1 MITDSFDNQSPAII
15 TPVRKE
21 NTPEVDVCIVTF
33 SHQIEKY
40 VAETYANGEIAA
52 LWCASGKT
60 PVYLI
65 ERNGKRFAFYRT
77 YVGAPITVGLMEDA
91 ISELKCDKYIL
102 FGGAGCLNKEIAH
115 GKVMVPTAA
124 YRDEGTSYH
133 YAPAADYVEVRN
145 AAAVAGC
152 MKANGIPYA
161 LGKTWTTDSFYRETR
176 NNFEKRKADGCISVE
191 MECAGVQAMC
201 DFRGVDLYAFFT
213 SGDLLDA
220 PEWNQRIQ
228 ENNDGGQHDVGHFRI
243 ALALAEYVAGEH
255 TADRE
260 VRIEP
265 FDMKYLDEYYTGF
278 NREITKYQWPDPF
291 ESREAARVLLQS
303 FLDEMERGETL
314 LFSILAEDD
323 TFLGSVEIHG
333 VDGDCPEL
341 GVWVKE
347 PEQNKGYAYKALGD
361 ALRYA
366 RKHYGNV
373 AFYYEADI
381 RNTGSLRLLD
391 KFADEYSIIPY
402 QAEKVTTDSGKEL
415 ELQGFELRVK

>member
-1 MITDSFDNQSPAII
+1 MITDSFDNRSPAII
-15 TPVRKE
+15 NPVRRE
-21 NTPEVDVCIVTF
+21 NAPEVDACIVTF
-33 SHQIEKY
+33 SHEIEKY
-40 VAETYANGEIAA
+40 VAEKYASGEIAA

-65 ERNGKRFAFYRT
+65 ERNGRRFAFYRT

-91 ISELKCDKYIL
+91 MTELKCDRYIL

-133 YAPAADYVEVRN
+133 YAPAADYVDMKN
-145 AAAVAGC
+145 AAVVAEC

-191 MECAGVQAMC
+191 MESAGVQAMC
-201 DFRGVDLYAFFT
+201 DFRNVDLYAFFT
-213 SGDLLDA
+213 GGDLLDA
-220 PEWNQRIQ
+220 PEWNARQN
-228 ENNDGGQHDVGHFRI
+228 ENNDGGQHDVGHFSI
-243 ALALAEYVAGEH
+243 ALALAEYVASLPDQH
-255 TADRE
+255 

-291 ESREAARVLLQS
+291 ESREAAEELLQS

-314 LFSILAEDD
+314 LFSILSGDD
-323 TFLGSVEIHG
+323 RFLGSVEIHG

-341 GVWVKE
+341 GIWVKE
-347 PEQNKGYAYKALGD
+347 PEQNKGYAYRALGE

-373 AFYYEADI
+373 AFYYEADV
-381 RNTGSLRLLD
+381 RNMGSLRLLD
-391 KFADEYSIIPY
+391 KFADEYEIIPY
-402 QAEKVTTDSGKEL
+402 EPEKVTTDSGKEL
-415 ELQGFELRVK
+415 ELRGYELRVK

>member
-21 NTPEVDVCIVTF
+21 NAPEVDVCIVTF

-40 VAETYANGEIAA
+40 VAETHASGEIAA

-133 YAPAADYVEVRN
+133 YAPAADYVGVRN

-201 DFRGVDLYAFFT
+201 DFRGVNLYAFFT

-291 ESREAARVLLQS
+291 ESREAARELLQS

>member
-1 MITDSFDNQSPAII
+1 
-15 TPVRKE
+15 
-21 NTPEVDVCIVTF
+21 
-33 SHQIEKY
+33 
-40 VAETYANGEIAA
+40 
-52 LWCASGKT
+52 
-60 PVYLI
+60 
-65 ERNGKRFAFYRT
+65 
-77 YVGAPITVGLMEDA
+77 
-91 ISELKCDKYIL
+91 
-102 FGGAGCLNKEIAH
+102 
-115 GKVMVPTAA
+115 
-124 YRDEGTSYH
+124 
-133 YAPAADYVEVRN
+133 
-145 AAAVAGC
+145 

-291 ESREAARVLLQS
+291 ESREAARELLQS

>member
-21 NTPEVDVCIVTF
+21 NAPEVDVCIVTF

-40 VAETYANGEIAA
+40 VAETYAGGEIAA

-65 ERNGKRFAFYRT
+65 ERNGKRFALYRT

-278 NREITKYQWPDPF
+278 NQEITKYQWPDPF
-291 ESREAARVLLQS
+291 ESREAARELLQT
-303 FLDEMERGETL
+303 FLGEMERGETL

-381 RNTGSLRLLD
+381 RNTGSRRLLD
-391 KFADEYSIIPY
+391 KFADEYTIIPY
-402 QAEKVTTDSGKEL
+402 EAEKVTTDSGKEL

>member
-1 MITDSFDNQSPAII
+1 MITDSFDNLSPAII
-15 TPVRKE
+15 CPARKE
-21 NTPEVDVCIVTF
+21 NAPEVDVCIVTF
-33 SHQIEKY
+33 SHEIEKY
-40 VAETYANGEIAA
+40 VAETYACGEIAA

-65 ERNGKRFAFYRT
+65 ERNGKRIAFYRT

-91 ISELKCDKYIL
+91 ISELKCDRYIL

-133 YAPAADYVEVRN
+133 YAPAADYVEVKN
-145 AAAVAGC
+145 SAVVADC

-201 DFRGVDLYAFFT
+201 DFRNVNLYAFFT
-213 SGDLLDA
+213 GGDLLDA
-220 PEWNQRIQ
+220 PEWNARKN
-228 ENNDGGQHDVGHFRI
+228 ENNDAGQHDVGHFSI
-243 ALALAEYVAGEH
+243 ALALAEYVAGLK
-255 TADRE
+255 DR

-265 FDMKYLDEYYTGF
+265 FDMRYLDEYRQGF
-278 NREITKYQWPDPF
+278 NSEITKYQWPDPF
-291 ESREAARVLLQS
+291 ESREAARELLQS

-314 LFSILAEDD
+314 LFSILSGDNR
-323 TFLGSVEIHG
+323 FLGSVEIHG

-347 PEQNKGYAYKALGD
+347 PEQNRGVAYQALGE

-391 KFADEYSIIPY
+391 KFAEEYEIIPY
-402 QAEKVTTDSGKEL
+402 EAEKVTTDSGKEL

>member
-21 NTPEVDVCIVTF
+21 NAPEVDVCIVTF

-40 VAETYANGEIAA
+40 VAETYAGGEIAA

-65 ERNGKRFAFYRT
+65 ERNGKRFALYRT

-278 NREITKYQWPDPF
+278 NQEITKYQWPDPF
-291 ESREAARVLLQS
+291 ESREAARELLQT

-381 RNTGSLRLLD
+381 RNTGSRRLLD
-391 KFADEYSIIPY
+391 KFADEYTIIPY
-402 QAEKVTTDSGKEL
+402 EAEKVTTDSGKEL